1 MQLQTIQLN
10 KKKFQL
16 PNFVPSISSIKTNY
30 HPIDYLK
37 LLVQIKYPTFLIS
50 AYDVCYSFNS
60 HLSEFNS
67 LLELSEKNNQ
77 IIFLDSGN
85 YEFFW
90 NLPFNPWTDSL
101 YYKRLENLRVDFSF
115 SFDGAI
121 SDHKNYSS
129 EICDRVLK
137 QETFA
142 GNSIV
147 IPIVKP
153 SNEKLAEIVVE
164 VVKKLD
170 PVLIAIPERILGEG
184 ILGRCKQ
191 LKNIRSKL
199 DSLGKYYP
207 IHLLGTGNP
216 RSILLYIL
224 AGADCFDGLEWCQ
237 TFVEPNTGIL
247 YHFQQA
253 DLFLEDLHTEMNYTT
268 KVLVNNLEFYNSFI
282 NSIHKSI
289 QEKSFNDL
297 LQTYFEKD
305 FIIKLNSLLK

>member
-1 MQLQTIQLN
+1 MKIQTIQLN
-10 KKKFQL
+10 NKILQL
-16 PNFVPSISSIKTNY
+16 PNFIPSISSIKTNF
-30 HPIDYLK
+30 HPIDYIK
-37 LLVQIKYPTFLIS
+37 LLVQIKYPTYLIS

-60 HLSEFNS
+60 HLDEFNS
-67 LLELSEKNNQ
+67 ILELSEKNDQ
-77 IIFLDSGN
+77 MIFLDSGN
-85 YEFFW
+85 YESFW
-90 NLPFNPWTDSL
+90 NRFNPWTDSL
-101 YYKRLENLRVDFSF
+101 YYKRLENLKVDFSF

-121 SDHKNYSS
+121 SDHNNYSS

-147 IPIVKP
+147 IPIVKS
-153 SNEKLAEIVVE
+153 SNKKLVETVVE
-164 VVKKLD
+164 VVKKID
-170 PVLIAIPERILGEG
+170 PVFIAIPERILGEG
-184 ILGRCKQ
+184 ILERCKQ

-216 RSILLYIL
+216 RSILLYIF

-253 DLFLEDLHTEMNYTT
+253 DLFLENLNTEINYTT
-268 KVLVNNLEFYNSFI
+268 KVLVNNLEFFNSFI
-282 NSIHKSI
+282 NKIHKSI
-289 QEKSFNDL
+289 QEKSYNDL